1 MVTLLYGSVAKW
13 YCCRFVR
20 LPFGK
25 FADWLLPIGKL
36 PNGKIVM
43 VEWVECEE
51 RWVDWVKLKEF
62 VEFVES
68 VQLAE

>member
-36 PNGKIVM
+36 PNGKIANF
-43 VEWVECEE
+43 CC
-51 RWVDWVKLKEF
+51 R
-62 VEFVES
+62 
-68 VQLAE
+68 LA